1 MELSNQQLKYVTA
14 VVEHAPD
21 LGIDTTKTDYSR
33 AELRQVS
40 MRMKGKVWIPN
51 WITHDQSRRV
61 SRGVFSIPEI
71 MEHTITG
78 VNDIATATVTSNVPD
93 SVEPLD
99 DIVVDTTDDNDSL
112 DDVVGDDTPMEDSEV
127 MTITDDVDETIIVE
141 DDMVATTERF

>member
-1 MELSNQQLKYVTA
+1 MEISKQQLKYISA

-21 LGIDTTKTDYSR
+21 LGIDTTKTNYSR

-71 MEHTITG
+71 MNHTQAVSPGHGNDGDDLSDG
-78 VNDIATATVTSNVPD
+78 VFTHQPD
-93 SVEPLD
+93 SVDPVMTEA
-99 DIVVDTTDDNDSL
+99 DTSL
-112 DDVVGDDTPMEDSEV
+112 NEFGNEVVGDDMPL
-127 MTITDDVDETIIVE
+127 VE
-141 DDMVATTERF
+141 SQIAQDMMHSS